1 MTKTAA
7 KRAILRVHPERAAP
21 DELHDILASGLVAH
35 VAVAEASGPVVIPMT
50 YHFDRSTPDA
60 LYLHGATFGR
70 LAPLLASGTRVCV
83 TVTMLDGL
91 VLSKTAKY
99 HSVNYRSAVCFG
111 RSREICD
118 RDEKR
123 RIGDDLIARYHPGRA
138 PVRDYQVQPDAHVD
152 ATVWIAVDIE
162 EASAKVRRG
171 GPKGP
176 GDDDPNVP
184 GTAGLIEF
192 NPHR

>member
-1 MTKTAA
+1 MPRNAPSRTTFH
-7 KRAILRVHPERAAP
+7 IHPERSAP
-21 DELHDILASGLVAH
+21 DELQDILATGLVAH
-35 VAVAEASGPVVIPMT
+35 VGIAEATGPVVIPMT
-50 YHFDRSTPDA
+50 YHYDRARPDTI
-60 LYLHGATFGR
+60 YLHGATFGR
-70 LAPLLASGTRVCV
+70 LAPLLAAGARVCV

-111 RSREICD
+111 QSHELTD

-123 RIGDDLIARYHPGRA
+123 RIGDALVARYHPGRTA
-138 PVRDYQVQPDAHVD
+138 GVDFQVQPDAHVD
-152 ATVWIAVDIE
+152 ATTWIAVAIE
-162 EASAKVRRG
+162 EASAKIRRG

-176 GDDDPNVP
+176 GDDDPTVP

-192 NPHR
+192 HPHR